1 MYIPDNILQTLKKKQ
16 KINQCLEDKIDKF
29 TIIKG
34 DYKNK
39 KHLSDRSNMW
49 EKSKVIKQV
58 YAIINSWLNG
68 QV

>member
-1 MYIPDNILQTLKKKQ
+1 MLQTLKKQ

-34 DYKNK
+34 DLKKTKNK
-39 KHLSDRSNMW
+39 KHLSNRSNMW
-49 EKSKVIKQV
+49 EKSKAIKEV